1 MASKTVC
8 PLTRDE
14 FRADVKPLKLEIC
27 GQTVMATP
35 KEFSTG
41 SLGWNITG
49 KVLVEIG
56 GKTVQVQVGA
66 NLTVIGSK
74 ELPK

>member
-1 MASKTVC
+1 MAKTTC
-8 PLTRDE
+8 PLTREE
-14 FRADVKPLKLEIC
+14 FRTQAQPVKVVVNGIELSAE
-27 GQTVMATP
+27 V

-41 SLGWNITG
+41 SFGWYLSG
-49 KVLVEIG
+49 KVPVEVG
-56 GKTVQVQVGA
+56 GKRAQVQVGA